1 MCIPVG
7 PNLRTSPSIIDKD
20 WTDPK
25 YFLHLCNHLFKL
37 STKRRKFGQHKMAP
51 RTSTIKNKHAA
62 NKSGISSSKS
72 SKGGPPDGIVKSK
85 SKRKGPPPAKQ
96 VRTKSAA
103 DLLKKKKKVYSEKE
117 LGIPE
122 LNMVTPVGVTKPRG
136 KKKGKVFVDD
146 KESMSTILAM
156 VQADKEGE
164 IESKMI
170 KARQM
175 EEIREARR
183 LEAEKKEEE
192 KKARL
197 EETKESLRRKRK
209 RSRPSDKDDGGDG
222 IRDVA
227 SAGTKAAKPKK
238 RVSFA

>member
-1 MCIPVG
+1 
-7 PNLRTSPSIIDKD
+7 
-20 WTDPK
+20 
-25 YFLHLCNHLFKL
+25 
-37 STKRRKFGQHKMAP
+37 MAP
-51 RTSTIKNKHAA
+51 SRTRTVKNKHAA

-72 SKGGPPDGIVKSK
+72 SKSGPSNGVSK
-85 SKRKGPPPAKQ
+85 SKPKVKGPVLAKQ
-96 VRTKSAA
+96 VKGKNVA

-122 LNMVTPVGVTKPRG
+122 LNMVTPVGVTKPKG

-183 LEAEKKEEE
+183 IEAEKKEEE
-192 KKARL
+192 KKAKL
-197 EETKESLRRKRK
+197 DQTKESLRRKRK
-209 RSRPSDKDDGGDG
+209 RTKQSHDDDGNDDG
-222 IRDVA
+222 IKDVA
-227 SAGTKAAKPKK
+227 LAGTKATKPKKK

>member
-1 MCIPVG
+1 
-7 PNLRTSPSIIDKD
+7 
-20 WTDPK
+20 
-25 YFLHLCNHLFKL
+25 
-37 STKRRKFGQHKMAP
+37 MAP
-51 RTSTIKNKHAA
+51 SRTRTVKNKHAA

-72 SKGGPPDGIVKSK
+72 SKGGPSDGIVKSK
-85 SKRKGPPPAKQ
+85 RKGPVLSKQ
-96 VRTKSAA
+96 VKGKNAA
-103 DLLKKKKKVYSEKE
+103 ALLKKKTKKIYSEKE

-122 LNMVTPVGVTKPRG
+122 LNMVTPIGVTKPKG

-183 LEAEKKEEE
+183 VEAEKKEEE
-192 KKARL
+192 KKAKL
-197 EETKESLRRKRK
+197 DETKESLRRKRK
-209 RSRPSDKDDGGDG
+209 RAKQSNDDDVDVDG
-222 IRDVA
+222 IKDITSA
-227 SAGTKAAKPKK
+227 STKAAKPKK
-238 RVSFA
+238 KRVSFA

>member
-1 MCIPVG
+1 
-7 PNLRTSPSIIDKD
+7 
-20 WTDPK
+20 
-25 YFLHLCNHLFKL
+25 
-37 STKRRKFGQHKMAP
+37 MAP
-51 RTSTIKNKHAA
+51 SRTKTIKNKHAA

-72 SKGGPPDGIVKSK
+72 SKSGPSDGIVKT
-85 SKRKGPPPAKQ
+85 KRKGPIVSRQ
-96 VRTKSAA
+96 VKGRSAT
-103 DLLKKKKKVYSEKE
+103 DLLKKKKKKVYSEKE

-122 LNMVTPVGVTKPRG
+122 LNMVTPVGVTKPKG

-183 LEAEKKEEE
+183 VEAEKKEEE
-192 KKARL
+192 KKSKL
-197 EETKESLRRKRK
+197 DETKESLRRKRK
-209 RSRPSDKDDGGDG
+209 RTKQADDGDDG
-222 IRDVA
+222 IKDVA
-227 SAGTKAAKPKK
+227 STGTKATKPKKK